1 MNISDP
7 ERPAQESQPG
17 GFEYPGN
24 RPGYPEYP
32 TAQGFPPP
40 IYPPPP
46 PGFPGVPA
54 YYPGYDPYRQM
65 TPPGTNGKAIASLV
79 TSIAGWVCCA
89 PLAIVGVI
97 LGVIAMRETK
107 RTGQEGWGM
116 ALAGTIIGGLFTVA
130 LVIVLGLYIALGVST
145 IR

>member
-7 ERPAQESQPG
+7 ERPAQESQTPG
-17 GFEYPGN
+17 GFEYPSD
-24 RPGYPEYP
+24 YPAGVEYP
-32 TAQGFPPP
+32 SAPGLPPP

-46 PGFPGVPA
+46 GYPGVPA
-54 YYPGYDPYRQM
+54 YYPAYDPYRQL

-79 TSIAGWVCCA
+79 TSITGWVCCA
-89 PLAIVGVI
+89 PFAIAGVI

-116 ALAGTIIGGLFTVA
+116 ALAGTIIGGLFTVG
-130 LVIVLGLYIALGVST
+130 LVIVLLLYIALGVST